1 MQWCIDLDS
10 MHMTGVSN
18 GGMISYYVA
27 STVTDGL
34 GNCHNCCLQFFREI
48 IFCNFF
54 VT

>member
-27 STVTDGL
+27 ATVTDGL
-34 GNCHNCCLQFFREI
+34 GKSFQFLSP
-48 IFCNFF
+48 IFS
-54 VT
+54 

>member
-27 STVTDGL
+27 ATVTDGL
-34 GNCHNCCLQFFREI
+34 GKSFFFI
-48 IFCNFF
+48 CNFF
-54 VT
+54 VKTRFVI